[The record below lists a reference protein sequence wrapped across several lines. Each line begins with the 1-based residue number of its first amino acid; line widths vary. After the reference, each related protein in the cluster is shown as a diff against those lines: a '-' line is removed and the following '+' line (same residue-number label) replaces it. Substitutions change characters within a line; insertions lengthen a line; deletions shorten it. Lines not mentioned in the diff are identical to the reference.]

1 MPPGDPRAKDD
12 HLNDSSLVEAAHA
25 YAALGWRV
33 IPLHFVGPDGL
44 TCSCNRGRKCE
55 SIGKHPVDKG
65 WQNTPPLSGPDI
77 ESIWERRPRNNVGV
91 ATGQPSG
98 FFVLDVDPDNGGLES
113 AKALSDKHGKFF
125 NSTRSHLTGSGG
137 YHLLFA
143 MPDFDLGNARGGLK
157 EYPGIDI
164 RGTGGQI
171 VMPPSVSNKGPY
183 KVKRDVE
190 IAPAP
195 DWLLD
200 MIRPNEAETTKV
212 DLSTFDTSFIDG
224 LPEDER
230 KRLDRYAN
238 KAVEGNIQ
246 QLQDLHKNNGPNYD
260 GEPWDMTVFE
270 VACALLEIANAPWNS
285 YTQQMAY
292 STVFDESPRDPGFQ
306 DDRVNEKFRSAL
318 KTIGTKAR
326 SMPPAPPPRE
336 KVDDFDFM
344 DGPDVRSA
352 APKGIGGGPTHT
364 STAAAPHGT
373 DYPVRAWSD
382 LGNARRFVDRF
393 ADRLRWIESVK
404 KWAVYREG
412 RWEMDDKLLA
422 HNMTQNMLSTL
433 FEQEGHHYSE
443 HPEGPNGDKPSMREQ
458 FDKWCKGQQMSARI
472 KACMVEAAARPAVRA
487 AITDFDYDPWL
498 LNVKNGVIDLRTGEL
513 KPHDPKLLLMQQCSV
528 SYNPDAPAPIFH
540 AYLERCMPNI
550 DMRAYLKRIVGYSI
564 TGLTTEQAMFLHY
577 GDGANGKSVYL
588 EVMGAVMGDYGQVVP
603 RETLLV
609 KSSTEHPTSVA
620 RMVGKRF
627 LQTSETAR
635 GRRLDE
641 EMVKGL
647 TGGEQ
652 QTARHLYGSYFDFKP
667 TGKIQY
673 VTNHKPR
680 LTDAESIWRRLH
692 LIGWPVKI
700 ADADRDPFL
709 SKKIIDAE
717 LEGVLAWAVQG
728 CIEWQQRGL
737 DRPIISREDL
747 KEYRLDQDE
756 FGDFLDTK
764 LVRNPTARTTTAALY
779 LIYDAWAMQSGIRNR
794 MTKIDFARTL
804 HERGFERWRT
814 KHDRG
819 FIGLAVL
826 EGQDVSTAME
836 GFLDDAS

>member
-1 MPPGDPRAKDD
+1 
-12 HLNDSSLVEAAHA
+12 LNDSSLVEAAHA
-25 YAALGWRV
+25 YSAFGWRV
-33 IPLHFVGPDGL
+33 IPLHFVGPDGQ
-44 TCSCNRGRKCE
+44 TCSCGKGRNCK
-55 SIGKHPVDKG
+55 SKGKHPVTDD
-65 WQNTPPLSGPDI
+65 WQNTPALSGADI
-77 ESIWERRPRNNVGV
+77 EALWERRPRANVGV

-98 FFVLDVDPDNGGLES
+98 FFVLDIDPDNGGLES
-113 AKALSDKHGKFF
+113 AKALGEKYGKFF

-137 YHLLFA
+137 YHLLYA

-171 VMPPSVSNKGPY
+171 VMPPSVSAKGPY

-190 IAPAP
+190 IQVAP

-212 DLSTFDTSFIDG
+212 DLSTFDTSFIDS
-224 LPEDER
+224 LDEKER
-230 KRLDRYAN
+230 TRLARYAE
-238 KAVEGNIQ
+238 KAIEGN
-246 QLQDLHKNNGPNYD
+246 LQRLAALHLNNGPAYT

-270 VACALLEIANAPWNS
+270 VACALLEIANSPWNP
-285 YTQQMAY
+285 YTQTNAY
-292 STVFDESPRDPGFQ
+292 HDVFTGAPRDSGFQ
-306 DDRVNEKFRSAL
+306 DDRVNDKFRSAV
-318 KTIGTKAR
+318 KTIGTKSRA
-326 SMPPAPPPRE
+326 MPPKPAPKEPKE
-336 KVDDFDFM
+336 DFDFM

-352 APKGIGGGPTHT
+352 APKGTGGGPTDT
-364 STAAAPHGT
+364 PTAAAPEGT
-373 DYPVRAWSD
+373 DYPVHTWDD
-382 LGNARRFVDRF
+382 LGNAKRFVDRF
-393 ADRLRWIESVK
+393 GDRLRWIESVK
-404 KWAVYREG
+404 KWAVYTDG
-412 RWEMDDKLLA
+412 RWVMDDKLLA
-422 HNMTQNMLSTL
+422 HNMTQNMLAGL
-433 FEQEGHHYSE
+433 FKQEGHNYDTT
-443 HPEGPNGDKPSMREQ
+443 PTGPNGDKPSMREQ
-458 FDKWCKGQQMSARI
+458 FEKWCHGQGMSARI
-472 KACMVEAAARPAVRA
+472 KACMVEASARAKMRA
-487 AITDFDYDPWL
+487 AITDFDSDPWL
-498 LNVKNGVIDLRTGEL
+498 LNVRNGVVDLRTGEL
-513 KPHDPKLLLMQQCSV
+513 LPHDPTMLLMQQCPV
-528 SYNPDAPAPIFH
+528 NYNPDAPAPIFH

-609 KSSTEHPTSVA
+609 KSNTEHPTSVA

-635 GRRLDE
+635 GKRLDE

-700 ADADRDPFL
+700 ADEDRDPFL

-717 LEGVLAWAVQG
+717 LEGVLAWAIQG
-728 CIEWQQRGL
+728 CAEWQDRGL
-737 DRPIISREDL
+737 DRPIVSREDL

-756 FGDFLDTK
+756 FGDFLDMK
-764 LVRNPTARTTTAALY
+764 LVRTPGIKATTGALY
-779 LIYDAWAMQSGIRNR
+779 GVYEAWAMQSGIRNR

-804 HERGFERWRT
+804 SERGFERWRT
-814 KHDRG
+814 AHERG
-819 FIGLAVL
+819 FVGITVL
-826 EGQDVSTAME
+826 DGTVGQSTVLDME

>member
-1 MPPGDPRAKDD
+1 
-12 HLNDSSLVEAAHA
+12 LSDSSLVEAAHA
-25 YAALGWRV
+25 YSALGWRV
-33 IPLHFVGPDGL
+33 IPLHYVGPDGL
-44 TCSCNRGRKCE
+44 TCSCREGRNCK
-55 SIGKHPVDKG
+55 SKGKHPIDNG

-77 ESIWERRPRNNVGV
+77 EAIWSKRPRNNVGV

-98 FFVLDVDPDNGGLES
+98 FFVFDVDPDSGGLES
-113 AKALSDKHGKFF
+113 AKALGDKYGKFF
-125 NSTRSHLTGSGG
+125 TSTRSHRTGSGG

-143 MPDFDLGNARGGLK
+143 MPDFDLGNARGGLS

-171 VMPPSVSNKGPY
+171 VMPPSVSAKGGY
-183 KVKRDVE
+183 TLKGDRE
-190 IAPAP
+190 IMAAPS
-195 DWLLD
+195 WLLD
-200 MIRPNEAETTKV
+200 LIRPNEAETTKV

-230 KRLDRYAN
+230 KRLQRYAD
-238 KAVEGNIQ
+238 KAIMGNVER
-246 QLQDLHKNNGPNYD
+246 LKKLHENNGPSYH

-270 VACALLEIANAPWNS
+270 VACALLEIANAPWNAF
-285 YTQQMAY
+285 TQQDARLG
-292 STVFDESPRDPGFQ
+292 VLEHAPRDKGFT

-326 SMPPAPPPRE
+326 SMPPAPPPRDPVE
-336 KVDDFDFM
+336 DFDFM
-344 DGPDVRSA
+344 DGPDVRSS

-364 STAAAPHGT
+364 PTAAARS
-373 DYPVRAWSD
+373 DYPIRTWDD
-382 LGNARRFVDRF
+382 LGNADRLIDRL
-393 ADRLRWIESVK
+393 ANRLRWIESVGH
-404 KWAVYREG
+404 WAVYSDG
-412 RWEMDDKLLA
+412 RWKMDDSLIA
-422 HNMTQNMLSTL
+422 HNMTQRMLASL
-433 FEQEGHHYSE
+433 FEQEGHNYSTT
-443 HPEGPNGDKPSMREQ
+443 PEGPNGDKPSMREQ
-458 FDKWCKGQQMSARI
+458 FEKWCKGQRMSARI
-472 KACMVEAAARPAVRA
+472 KACMVEASALPQVRA
-487 AITDFDYDPWL
+487 RITDFDYDPWL
-498 LNVKNGVIDLRTGEL
+498 LNVLNGVIDLRTGEL
-513 KPHDPKLLLMQQCSV
+513 LEHDPKLLLMQQCPV
-528 SYNPDAPAPIFH
+528 VYDPAAKAPLFH
-540 AYLERCMPNI
+540 AYLERCMPNV

-588 EVMGAVMGDYGQVVP
+588 EVMGAVLGDYGQVVP

-609 KSSTEHPTSVA
+609 KSNTEHPTAVA

-627 LQTSETAR
+627 LQTSETAK

-700 ADADRDPFL
+700 ADEDRDPFL
-709 SKKIIDAE
+709 SKKIIETE
-717 LEGVLAWAVQG
+717 LAGVLLWAIEG
-728 CIEWQQRGL
+728 CVEWQDRGL
-737 DRPIISREDL
+737 DRPIVSREDL

-756 FGDFLDTK
+756 FGDFIDTK
-764 LVRNPTARTTTAALY
+764 LVRDPTARITSGVLYALY
-779 LIYDAWAMQSGIRNR
+779 ETWAMSSGIRNR
-794 MTKIDFARTL
+794 MTKIDLSRTL
-804 HERGFERWRT
+804 HEKGFERWRT

-819 FIGLAVL
+819 FIGLAPL
-826 EGQDVSTAME
+826 DERAVSTTLDME
-836 GFLDDAS
+836 RFLDDA